1 MTTGV
6 PGGKRVER
14 RATIGQ
20 RPWLAKRARS
30 PLGDRLT
37 RRLAEALA

>member
-1 MTTGV
+1 MTTGL

-20 RPWLAKRARS
+20 RPGCVKRARS
-30 PLGDRLT
+30 PLGNRLSC
-37 RRLAEALA
+37 RLAEALA